1 MERYLLKRNDNP
13 VTSPDMEN
21 FLYFLLTVISSDFEK
36 EEYIVNSWAIVALQD
51 RLTPSIISFLDFS
64 STLRT
69 KFDEQN

>member
-1 MERYLLKRNDNP
+1 MLKCNDNP
-13 VTSPDMEN
+13 VTSSDIEN

-36 EEYIVNSWAIVALQD
+36 EEYIVVSWTIVALQD

-64 STLRT
+64 STLRK